1 MRKNSVIA
9 SIFSL
14 SFLGLVAKVFGL
26 VREGIFAAYFGT
38 SAQMDLF
45 GLLTGYVTTAIA
57 FLAMSLGA
65 AYSPRYVRML
75 QQDGEREASHRF
87 SLLLNQYILF
97 AIALFAL
104 AQLFLPVFSDFVCS
118 RLEGVDRKDV
128 MLFSE
133 LIFFTIITGGGTR
146 LFVTALNGLRK
157 FGWMQITQLLYAV
170 IAIILTVIWGR
181 QYGIIVVV
189 FSFLVN
195 SVVQIALLW
204 SVYYRGE
211 RNYAFRL
218 DLKDPDTSATWK
230 ALIPVFLGTETYMFG
245 LSIDRSVGLTLG
257 LVGSVAALNYAGVLF
272 GMINTLIT
280 SPINTVF
287 LVEMYRRYYK
297 TGDRDVLYKNL
308 HDNLNHLAV
317 ALIPVACFLCITSSD
332 FITIVLKRGAFNDQS
347 VLITSSAFLMY
358 ALAAP
363 FYAFRNLFTGVH
375 LAMHDNKTPMWSGI
389 IFLVLNYVL
398 ANFFSKH
405 LGVLGITLG
414 SFTAMAISFFFQYF
428 VIKRKHAFDGSLFNA
443 TFCKI
448 LLSCAAAVAVLLVV
462 SRFGLVANVY
472 LRFVLEAGIY
482 FSVFAALLYLTRC
495 EELSILLKQLKKNK

>member
-1 MRKNSVIA
+1 MRKSSILA

-57 FLAMSLGA
+57 FLAISLGA
-65 AYSPRYVRML
+65 AYAPRYVRIL
-75 QQDGEREASHRF
+75 QQEGEREASHRF
-87 SLLLNQYILF
+87 SALLNQYILF
-97 AIALFAL
+97 SIALYAL
-104 AQLFLPVFSDFVCS
+104 TLLFLPVLANFVCS
-118 RLEGVDRKDV
+118 RLEGVGRKEV
-128 MLFSE
+128 TLFLD

-146 LFVTALNGLRK
+146 LFVIALNGLRK

-170 IAIILTVIWGR
+170 IAITLTVIWGR

-189 FSFLVN
+189 FSFLIN
-195 SVVQIALLW
+195 SIVQFSLLW
-204 SVYYRGE
+204 FVFYRGE
-211 RNYAFRL
+211 REYAFRL
-218 DLKDPDTSATWK
+218 DIKNPDTTATWK

-257 LVGSVAALNYAGVLF
+257 VVGSVAALNYAGVMF

-287 LVEMYRRYYK
+287 ITEMYRSYYK
-297 TGDRDVLYKNL
+297 SGDRKVLFKDL
-308 HDNLNHLAV
+308 HDNVNYMAV
-317 ALIPVACFLCITSSD
+317 ALIPVACFLCVTSLD

-347 VLITSSAFLMY
+347 ALITSSAFLMY

-375 LAMHDNKTPMWSGI
+375 LAMHDNKTPMFSGI
-389 IFLVLNYVL
+389 IFLVLNFTL
-398 ANFFSKH
+398 ASLFSKVI
-405 LGVLGITLG
+405 GISGITLG
-414 SFTAMAISFFFQYF
+414 SFIAMAVSFFFQYF
-428 VIKRKHAFDGSLFNA
+428 VIRRKHAFEGSLFSG
-443 TFCKI
+443 TMKKV
-448 LLSCAAAVAVLLVV
+448 LLSTGVAMAVTFLF
-462 SRFGLVANVY
+462 SKSGLVGNVY
-472 LRFVLEAGIY
+472 VRFVLEGFAFFGI
-482 FSVFAALLYLTRC
+482 FLSLLVVTRC
-495 EELSILLKQLKKNK
+495 DELTLLLSKFKKHD